1 MKLDQIDLEILY
13 YLQNDSRISL
23 TLLGK
28 NVNLTPAAITY
39 RLQKLTKN
47 NIIKN
52 FTIELN
58 YQKLTPNYQA
68 YAVNANVSNDRYEE
82 TVKAIQKTGIFN
94 QILRVAS
101 SLNFLGITKPISSH
115 DLNLVTNLFN
125 SKHIVSFSLV
135 PIIEGFEED
144 LAPEIVGENI
154 SKLYCPECQDYF
166 EGRAVV
172 SQVRENQIMGF
183 CCKECRVNFLEKYTQ
198 IK

>member
-172 SQVRENQIMGF
+172 I
-183 CCKECRVNFLEKYTQ
+183 LL
-198 IK
+198 